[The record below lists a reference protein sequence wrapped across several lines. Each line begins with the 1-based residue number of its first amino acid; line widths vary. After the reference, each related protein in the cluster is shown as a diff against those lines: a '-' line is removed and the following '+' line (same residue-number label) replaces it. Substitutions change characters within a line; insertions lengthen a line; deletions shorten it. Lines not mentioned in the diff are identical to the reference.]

1 MESKA
6 PMSKF
11 QWASTN
17 IEKKPNSF
25 WVKKKFQPLLLTE
38 EKKAHY
44 LFIAES
50 NKSLKSIG
58 ERKKKLL
65 PIGIL
70 SS

>member
-1 MESKA
+1 
-6 PMSKF
+6 
-11 QWASTN
+11 
-17 IEKKPNSF
+17 
-25 WVKKKFQPLLLTE
+25 VKKKFQPLLLTE